1 MKLSIG
7 ILLAVFAIWSGSA
20 VASIF
25 TGIIYSLILNL
36 PDNFIT
42 KSAGPR
48 LLQTGIVILGLSIS
62 LTKAFSV
69 TGSYLPS
76 ISLLVI
82 ITFFLGIYIG
92 KLIGLDKKLTLL
104 IASGAAI
111 CGGTAMV
118 AIAPI
123 IKARPKDLLTAITLI
138 FLLNA
143 LAIIIFPIIGLY
155 LGISQD
161 QFGAWAAM
169 AIHDTSSVIGAA
181 MVYGEEAVETAAT
194 LKLGRTLW
202 LIPLILLLSYR
213 YQDKSSTNF
222 QLPYFVLFFIIAIAI
237 GSFIDLNSETLSFI
251 KLISQSFLLLGLF
264 CIGSQ
269 IDKKVLSNISVKPL
283 QLALILWIIVIP
295 SSYLLIQA
303 II

>member
-36 PDNFIT
+36 PNNFIT

-48 LLQTGIVILGLSIS
+48 LLQIGIVILGLSIS

-123 IKARPKDLLTAITLI
+123 IKARPKDLLTAITII

-155 LGISQD
+155 LGLSQD

-202 LIPLILLLSYR
+202 LIPLILLLSYK
-213 YQDKSSTNF
+213 YQDKSSTKF
-222 QLPYFVLFFIIAIAI
+222 QLPFFVIFFIIAIAI
-237 GSFIDLNSETLSFI
+237 GSFIDLNSETLNFI

-283 QLALILWIIVIP
+283 QLVLILWIIVIP

>member
-36 PDNFIT
+36 PNNFIT

-48 LLQTGIVILGLSIS
+48 LLQIGIVILGLSIS

-202 LIPLILLLSYR
+202 LIPLILLLSYK
-213 YQDKSSTNF
+213 YQDKSSTKF
-222 QLPYFVLFFIIAIAI
+222 QLPFFVIFFIIAIAI
-237 GSFIDLNSETLSFI
+237 GSFIDLNSETLNFI

-283 QLALILWIIVIP
+283 QLVLILWIIVIP

>member
-1 MKLSIG
+1 MKLSIA
-7 ILLAVFAIWSGSA
+7 ILLAAFAIWSGSA

-48 LLQTGIVILGLSIS
+48 LLQTGIVILGFSIS

-69 TGSYLPS
+69 TSSYLPS

-82 ITFFLGIYIG
+82 ATFFLGIYIG

-155 LGISQD
+155 LGLSQD

-222 QLPYFVLFFIIAIAI
+222 QLPFFVLFFIIAIAI
-237 GSFIDLNSETLSFI
+237 GSFIDLNSETLNFI

-283 QLALILWIIVIP
+283 QLVLILWIIVIP
-295 SSYLLIQA
+295 SSYLLVQA

>member
-7 ILLAVFAIWSGSA
+7 ILLAVFAIWLGSA

-48 LLQTGIVILGLSIS
+48 LLQTGIVILGFSIS

-69 TGSYLPS
+69 TSSYLPS

-82 ITFFLGIYIG
+82 ATFFLGIYIG

-202 LIPLILLLSYR
+202 LIPLILLLSYK
-213 YQDKSSTNF
+213 YQDKSSTKF
-222 QLPYFVLFFIIAIAI
+222 QLPFFVIFFIIAIAI
-237 GSFIDLNSETLSFI
+237 GSFIDLNSETLNFI

-283 QLALILWIIVIP
+283 QLVLILWIIVIP
-295 SSYLLIQA
+295 SSYLLVQA

>member
-1 MKLSIG
+1 M
-7 ILLAVFAIWSGSA
+7 AVFAIWSGSA

-48 LLQTGIVILGLSIS
+48 LLQIGIVILGLSIS

-123 IKARPKDLLTAITLI
+123 IKARPKDLLTAITII

-155 LGISQD
+155 LGLSQD

-202 LIPLILLLSYR
+202 LIPLILLLSYK
-213 YQDKSSTNF
+213 YQDKSSTKF
-222 QLPYFVLFFIIAIAI
+222 QLPFFVLFFIIAIAI
-237 GSFIDLNSETLSFI
+237 GSFIDLNSETLNFI

-283 QLALILWIIVIP
+283 QLVLILWIIVIP

>member
-1 MKLSIG
+1 MKFSIG
-7 ILLAVFAIWSGSA
+7 ILLAIFAIWSGSA
-20 VASIF
+20 VASILV
-25 TGIIYSLILNL
+25 GIIYSLTLNL

-42 KSAGPR
+42 KSMGSK

-62 LTKAFSV
+62 LTKAFSL
-69 TGSYLPS
+69 TGFYMPY

-82 ITFFLGIYIG
+82 VTFFLGIYIG

-111 CGGTAMV
+111 CGATAMV

-123 IKARPKDLLTAITLI
+123 IQAKPKDLLTAISII

-143 LAIIIFPIIGLY
+143 LAIIIFPIIGLH
-155 LGISQD
+155 LGLSQD

-169 AIHDTSSVIGAA
+169 AIHDTSSVVGAA
-181 MVYGEEAVETAAT
+181 MVYGEEAVESAAT

-202 LIPLILLLSYR
+202 IIPLILYLSYKH
-213 YQDKSSTNF
+213 QVKSSTKF
-222 QLPYFVLFFIIAIAI
+222 QLPVFVIFFILAIVI
-237 GSFIDLNSETLSFI
+237 GSYIDFNSETMSFI

-269 IDKKVLSNISVKPL
+269 IDKKVLSNISIKPL

-295 SSYLLIQA
+295 SSFLLIQA

>member
-48 LLQTGIVILGLSIS
+48 LLQIGIVILGLSIS

-69 TGSYLPS
+69 TSSYLPS

-155 LGISQD
+155 LGLSQD

-222 QLPYFVLFFIIAIAI
+222 QLPFFVLFFIIAIAI
-237 GSFIDLNSETLSFI
+237 GSFIDLNSETLNFI

-295 SSYLLIQA
+295 TSYLLIQA

>member
-155 LGISQD
+155 LGLSQD

-202 LIPLILLLSYR
+202 LIPLILLLSFK
-213 YQDKSSTNF
+213 YQDKSSTKF
-222 QLPYFVLFFIIAIAI
+222 QLPFFVLFFIIAIAI
-237 GSFIDLNSETLSFI
+237 GSFIDLNSENLNFI
-251 KLISQSFLLLGLF
+251 KHISQSFLLLGLF

-283 QLALILWIIVIP
+283 QLVLILWIIVIP

>member
-123 IKARPKDLLTAITLI
+123 IKARPKDLLTAITII

-222 QLPYFVLFFIIAIAI
+222 QLPFFVLFFIIAIAI
-237 GSFIDLNSETLSFI
+237 GSFINLNSETLNFI

>member
-36 PDNFIT
+36 PNNFIT

-155 LGISQD
+155 LGLSQD

-202 LIPLILLLSYR
+202 LIPLILLLSYK

-222 QLPYFVLFFIIAIAI
+222 QLPFFVLFFIIAIAI

-283 QLALILWIIVIP
+283 QLVLILWIIVIP
-295 SSYLLIQA
+295 SSYLLVQA

>member
-123 IKARPKDLLTAITLI
+123 IKARPKDLLTAITII

-202 LIPLILLLSYR
+202 LIPLILLLSYK

-222 QLPYFVLFFIIAIAI
+222 QLPFFVLFFIIAIAI

>member
-155 LGISQD
+155 LGLSQD

-202 LIPLILLLSYR
+202 LIPLILLLSYK
-213 YQDKSSTNF
+213 YQDKSSTKF
-222 QLPYFVLFFIIAIAI
+222 QLPFFVLFFIIAIAI

-283 QLALILWIIVIP
+283 QLVLILWIIVIP

>member
-7 ILLAVFAIWSGSA
+7 ILLAVFAIWLGSA

-69 TGSYLPS
+69 TSSYLPS

-155 LGISQD
+155 LGLSQD

-202 LIPLILLLSYR
+202 LIPLILLLSYK
-213 YQDKSSTNF
+213 YQDKSSTKF
-222 QLPYFVLFFIIAIAI
+222 QLPFFVLFFIIAIAI
-237 GSFIDLNSETLSFI
+237 GSFIDLNSETLNFI

-283 QLALILWIIVIP
+283 QLVLILWIIVIP

>member
-48 LLQTGIVILGLSIS
+48 LLQIGIVILGLSIS

-155 LGISQD
+155 LGLSQD

-202 LIPLILLLSYR
+202 LIPLILLLSYK
-213 YQDKSSTNF
+213 YQDKSSTKF
-222 QLPYFVLFFIIAIAI
+222 QLPFFVPFFIIAIAI
-237 GSFIDLNSETLSFI
+237 GSFIDLNSENLNFI
-251 KLISQSFLLLGLF
+251 KHISQSFLLLGLF

-283 QLALILWIIVIP
+283 QLVLILWIIVIP

>member
-155 LGISQD
+155 LGLSQD

-202 LIPLILLLSYR
+202 LIPLILLLSYK
-213 YQDKSSTNF
+213 YQDKPSTKF
-222 QLPYFVLFFIIAIAI
+222 QLPFFVLFFIIAIAI
-237 GSFIDLNSETLSFI
+237 GSFIDLNSETLNFI

-283 QLALILWIIVIP
+283 QLVLILWIIVIP

>member
-7 ILLAVFAIWSGSA
+7 ILLAVFAIWLGSA

-48 LLQTGIVILGLSIS
+48 LLQIGIVILGLSIS

-222 QLPYFVLFFIIAIAI
+222 QLPFFVLFFIIAIAI
-237 GSFIDLNSETLSFI
+237 GSFIDLNSETLNFI

-283 QLALILWIIVIP
+283 QLVLILWIIVIP

>member
-1 MKLSIG
+1 M
-7 ILLAVFAIWSGSA
+7 AVFAIWSGSA

-36 PDNFIT
+36 PNNFIT

-48 LLQTGIVILGLSIS
+48 LLQIGIVILGLSIS

-155 LGISQD
+155 LGLSQD

-222 QLPYFVLFFIIAIAI
+222 QLPFFVLFFIIAIAI
-237 GSFIDLNSETLSFI
+237 GSFIDLNSENLNFI
-251 KLISQSFLLLGLF
+251 KHISQSFLLLGLF

-283 QLALILWIIVIP
+283 QLVLILWIIVIP

>member
-36 PDNFIT
+36 PDSFIT

-48 LLQTGIVILGLSIS
+48 LLQIGIVILGLSIS

-69 TGSYLPS
+69 TVSYLPS

-155 LGISQD
+155 LGLSQD

-222 QLPYFVLFFIIAIAI
+222 QLPFFVLFFIIAISI
-237 GSFIDLNSETLSFI
+237 VSFIDLNSETLNFI

-283 QLALILWIIVIP
+283 QLVLILWIIVIP
-295 SSYLLIQA
+295 SSYLLVQA

>member
-123 IKARPKDLLTAITLI
+123 IKARPKDLLTAITII

-222 QLPYFVLFFIIAIAI
+222 QLPFFVLFFIIAIAI

>member
-36 PDNFIT
+36 PDSFIT

-48 LLQTGIVILGLSIS
+48 LLQIGIVILGLSIS

-69 TGSYLPS
+69 TVSYLPS

-82 ITFFLGIYIG
+82 ITFFLGIYID

-155 LGISQD
+155 LGLSQD

-202 LIPLILLLSYR
+202 LIPLILLLSYK
-213 YQDKSSTNF
+213 YQDKSSTKF
-222 QLPYFVLFFIIAIAI
+222 QLPFFVIFFIIAIAI
-237 GSFIDLNSETLSFI
+237 GSFIDLNSETLNFI

-295 SSYLLIQA
+295 SSYLLVQA

>member
-1 MKLSIG
+1 
-7 ILLAVFAIWSGSA
+7 LAVFAIWSGSA

-155 LGISQD
+155 LGLSQD

-222 QLPYFVLFFIIAIAI
+222 QLPFFVLFFIIAIAI
-237 GSFIDLNSETLSFI
+237 GSFIDLNSENLNFI
-251 KLISQSFLLLGLF
+251 KHISQSFLLLGLF

-283 QLALILWIIVIP
+283 QLVLILWIIVIP
-295 SSYLLIQA
+295 SSYLLVQA

>member
-48 LLQTGIVILGLSIS
+48 LLQIGIVILGLSIS

-123 IKARPKDLLTAITLI
+123 IKARPKDLLTAITII

-155 LGISQD
+155 LGLSQD

-202 LIPLILLLSYR
+202 LIPLILLLSYK
-213 YQDKSSTNF
+213 YQDKSSTKF
-222 QLPYFVLFFIIAIAI
+222 QLPFFVLFFIIAIAI
-237 GSFIDLNSETLSFI
+237 GSFIDLNSENLNFI
-251 KLISQSFLLLGLF
+251 KHISQSFLLLGLF

-283 QLALILWIIVIP
+283 QLVLILWIIVIP

>member
-69 TGSYLPS
+69 TVSYLPS

-155 LGISQD
+155 LGLSQD

-222 QLPYFVLFFIIAIAI
+222 QLPFFVLFFIIAIAI
-237 GSFIDLNSETLSFI
+237 GSFIDLNSETLNFI

-295 SSYLLIQA
+295 TSYLLIQA

>member
-82 ITFFLGIYIG
+82 ATFFLGIYIG

-222 QLPYFVLFFIIAIAI
+222 QLPFFVLFFIIAIAI

>member
-123 IKARPKDLLTAITLI
+123 IKARPKDLLTAITII

-202 LIPLILLLSYR
+202 LIPLILLLSYK
-213 YQDKSSTNF
+213 YQDKSSTKF
-222 QLPYFVLFFIIAIAI
+222 QLPFFVLFFIIAIAI

-283 QLALILWIIVIP
+283 QLVLILWIIVIP

>member
-155 LGISQD
+155 LGLSQD

-222 QLPYFVLFFIIAIAI
+222 QLPFFVLFFIIAIAI

>member
-42 KSAGPR
+42 KSVGPR

-69 TGSYLPS
+69 TVSYLPS

-123 IKARPKDLLTAITLI
+123 IKARPKDLLTAITII

-222 QLPYFVLFFIIAIAI
+222 QLPFFVLFFIIAIAI
-237 GSFIDLNSETLSFI
+237 GSFIDLNSETLNFI

>member
-7 ILLAVFAIWSGSA
+7 ILLAVFAIWLGSA

-69 TGSYLPS
+69 TVSYLPS

-155 LGISQD
+155 LGLSQD

-202 LIPLILLLSYR
+202 LIPLILLLSYK
-213 YQDKSSTNF
+213 YQDKSSTKF
-222 QLPYFVLFFIIAIAI
+222 QLPFFVIFFIIAIAI
-237 GSFIDLNSETLSFI
+237 GSFIDLNSETLNFI

-283 QLALILWIIVIP
+283 QLVLILWIIVIP

>member
-36 PDNFIT
+36 PNNFIT

-155 LGISQD
+155 LGLSQD

-202 LIPLILLLSYR
+202 LIPLILLLSYK
-213 YQDKSSTNF
+213 YQDKSSTKF
-222 QLPYFVLFFIIAIAI
+222 QLPFFVLFFIIAIAI
-237 GSFIDLNSETLSFI
+237 GSFIDLNSENLNFI
-251 KLISQSFLLLGLF
+251 KHISQSFLLLGLF

-283 QLALILWIIVIP
+283 QLVLILWIIVIP
-295 SSYLLIQA
+295 SSYLLVQA

>member
-69 TGSYLPS
+69 TSSYLPS

-82 ITFFLGIYIG
+82 ATFFLGIYIG

-222 QLPYFVLFFIIAIAI
+222 QLPFFVLFFIIAIAI
-237 GSFIDLNSETLSFI
+237 GSFIDLNSETLNFI

-295 SSYLLIQA
+295 TSYLLIQA

>member
-7 ILLAVFAIWSGSA
+7 ILLAAFAVWLGSA
-20 VASIF
+20 IASIF

-48 LLQTGIVILGLSIS
+48 LLQTGIVILGFSIS

-69 TGSYLPS
+69 TSSYLPS

-82 ITFFLGIYIG
+82 ATFFLGIYIG

-222 QLPYFVLFFIIAIAI
+222 QLPFFVLFFIIAIAI
-237 GSFIDLNSETLSFI
+237 GSFIDLNSETLNFI

-283 QLALILWIIVIP
+283 QLVLILWIIVIP
-295 SSYLLIQA
+295 SSYLLVQA

>member
-1 MKLSIG
+1 M
-7 ILLAVFAIWSGSA
+7 AVFAIWLGSA

-48 LLQTGIVILGLSIS
+48 LLQIGIVILGLSIS

-69 TGSYLPS
+69 TVSYLPS

-155 LGISQD
+155 LGLSQD

-202 LIPLILLLSYR
+202 LIPLILLLSYK
-213 YQDKSSTNF
+213 YQDKSSTKF
-222 QLPYFVLFFIIAIAI
+222 QLPFFVIFFIIAIAI
-237 GSFIDLNSETLSFI
+237 GSFIDLNSETLNFI

-283 QLALILWIIVIP
+283 QLVLILWIIVIP
-295 SSYLLIQA
+295 SSYLLVQA

>member
-36 PDNFIT
+36 PNNFIT

-48 LLQTGIVILGLSIS
+48 LLQIGIVILGLSIS

-155 LGISQD
+155 LGLSQD

-202 LIPLILLLSYR
+202 LIPLILLLSYK
-213 YQDKSSTNF
+213 YQDKSSTKF
-222 QLPYFVLFFIIAIAI
+222 QLPFFVLFFIIAIAI
-237 GSFIDLNSETLSFI
+237 GSFIDLNSETLNFI

-283 QLALILWIIVIP
+283 QLVLILWIIVIP

>member
-1 MKLSIG
+1 M
-7 ILLAVFAIWSGSA
+7 AVFAIWSGSA

-123 IKARPKDLLTAITLI
+123 IKARPKDLLTAITII

-155 LGISQD
+155 LGLSQD

-202 LIPLILLLSYR
+202 LIPLILLLSYK
-213 YQDKSSTNF
+213 YQDKSSTKF
-222 QLPYFVLFFIIAIAI
+222 QLPFFVLFFIIAIAI

-283 QLALILWIIVIP
+283 QLVLILWIIVIP

>member
-48 LLQTGIVILGLSIS
+48 LLQIGIVILGLSIS

-155 LGISQD
+155 LGLSQD

-202 LIPLILLLSYR
+202 LIPLILLLSYK
-213 YQDKSSTNF
+213 YQDKSSTKF
-222 QLPYFVLFFIIAIAI
+222 QLPFFVIFFIIAIAI
-237 GSFIDLNSETLSFI
+237 GSFIDLNSETLNFI

-283 QLALILWIIVIP
+283 QLVLILWIIVIP
-295 SSYLLIQA
+295 SSYLLVQA

>member
-222 QLPYFVLFFIIAIAI
+222 QLPFFVLFFIIAIAI
-237 GSFIDLNSETLSFI
+237 GSFIDLNSETLNFI

-283 QLALILWIIVIP
+283 QLVLILWIIVIP
-295 SSYLLIQA
+295 SSYLLVQA

>member
-155 LGISQD
+155 LGLSQD

-222 QLPYFVLFFIIAIAI
+222 QLPFFVLFFIIAIAI

-283 QLALILWIIVIP
+283 QLALILWVIVIP

>member
-48 LLQTGIVILGLSIS
+48 LLQIGIVILGLSIS

-69 TGSYLPS
+69 TVSYLPS

-155 LGISQD
+155 LGLSQD

-202 LIPLILLLSYR
+202 LIPLILLLSYK
-213 YQDKSSTNF
+213 YQDKSSTKF
-222 QLPYFVLFFIIAIAI
+222 QLPFFVIFFIIAIAI
-237 GSFIDLNSETLSFI
+237 GSFIDLNSETLNFI
-251 KLISQSFLLLGLF
+251 KLISQSFLLLGFF

-283 QLALILWIIVIP
+283 QLVLILWIIVIP

>member
-1 MKLSIG
+1 M
-7 ILLAVFAIWSGSA
+7 AVFAIWSGSA

-48 LLQTGIVILGLSIS
+48 LLQIGIVILGLSIS

-155 LGISQD
+155 LGLSQD

-222 QLPYFVLFFIIAIAI
+222 QLPFFVLFFIIAIAI

-283 QLALILWIIVIP
+283 QLVLILWIIVIP

>member
-1 MKLSIG
+1 M
-7 ILLAVFAIWSGSA
+7 AVFAIWSGSA

-155 LGISQD
+155 LGLSQD

-202 LIPLILLLSYR
+202 LIPLILLLSYK
-213 YQDKSSTNF
+213 YQDKSSTKF
-222 QLPYFVLFFIIAIAI
+222 QLPFFVIFFIIAIAI
-237 GSFIDLNSETLSFI
+237 GSFIDLNSETLNFI

-283 QLALILWIIVIP
+283 QLVLILWIIVIP